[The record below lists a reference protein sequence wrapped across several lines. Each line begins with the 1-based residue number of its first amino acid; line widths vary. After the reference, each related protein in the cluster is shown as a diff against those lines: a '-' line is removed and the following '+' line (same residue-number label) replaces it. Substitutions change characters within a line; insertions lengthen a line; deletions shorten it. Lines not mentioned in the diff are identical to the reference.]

1 MISDLTAGLIL
12 LAVYVRCAAIVIR
25 RRSAT
30 PAVGRII
37 FELGGEGSSSPTGI
51 RISARGWRSG
61 TEPTLGNPYSGYP
74 NPNGVASVPE
84 SIPDVFLAL
93 RQSGMTR
100 FGVRHRSASIGNR
113 SLIYDLRF
121 LKWEV
126 PEGVPFAILL
136 LAWDLQDDAC

>member
-1 MISDLTAGLIL
+1 MKGVAKVLHPQRGYGFKPRVAG
-12 LAVYVRCAAIVIR
+12 AGR
-25 RRSAT
+25 RL
-30 PAVGRII
+30 PW
-37 FELGGEGSSSPTGI
+37 ELP
-51 RISARGWRSG
+51 
-61 TEPTLGNPYSGYP
+61 PPLYP